1 MKDIAEQILDI
12 CLAKDPSEE
21 FETDDITIILIVFS
35 Y

>member
-1 MKDIAEQILDI
+1 LDI

-35 Y
+35 YWT